1 LAVIRWHAPDPESI
15 TQTRPAWPHS
25 FGPLAKRWAREDIA
39 FHHRTYR
46 HRFPFKIGNRSCGGL
61 IDIVRLLLEQGASAR
76 PICGPATRAQ
86 ALVRLIA
93 ELSADVF

>member
-1 LAVIRWHAPDPESI
+1 VKILPFTIALIA
-15 TQTRPAWPHS
+15 
-25 FGPLAKRWAREDIA
+25 IA
-39 FHHRTYR
+39 FLSGSA
-46 HRFPFKIGNRSCGGL
+46 IGPVGGL
-61 IDIVRLLLEQGASAR
+61 IDIVRLLLEQGASAW